1 MRCRA
6 PRSPRPRHATT
17 LQRHAAGNDR
27 LRPQAKSPEP
37 RLRPRG
43 SGNACDSS
51 AGHRNRHPVD
61 DDDVA
66 TTRGLVNRAE
76 GQILDRAQ
84 LCDLGS
90 FVNGH
95 ANSLFP
101 ILPIGIR
108 LTYADLQPGA
118 TKDRPCSRRGNIEAV
133 TTTLSDNP
141 GPHHGAYG
149 LRIEAPSFEGLIDRS
164 HLVEAQASWPA
175 WEIGWETLVDQSSGD
190 TPVVESWSP
199 DHATLAALPSGF
211 ITIDRAAARTTLHLP
226 DAPTAATI
234 LHPYLASTGVVAGH
248 WLGRA
253 PFHAGAFVHGGR
265 AWGVLGAKEMGK
277 TSLLMCLHRSGV
289 PVLADDVLVVE
300 GRTAYSGPRCLDL
313 RQSAAER
320 FEAGEY
326 LGVVGGRA
334 TSAISCRPPSC
345 RRRGCTITGGRLRAR
360 PTDVRRRSRGR

>member
-1 MRCRA
+1 M
-6 PRSPRPRHATT
+6 
-17 LQRHAAGNDR
+17 
-27 LRPQAKSPEP
+27 
-37 RLRPRG
+37 
-43 SGNACDSS
+43 
-51 AGHRNRHPVD
+51 
-61 DDDVA
+61 
-66 TTRGLVNRAE
+66 
-76 GQILDRAQ
+76 
-84 LCDLGS
+84 
-90 FVNGH
+90 
-95 ANSLFP
+95 
-101 ILPIGIR
+101 
-108 LTYADLQPGA
+108 
-118 TKDRPCSRRGNIEAV
+118 

-175 WEIGWETLVDQSSGD
+175 WEIGWEPLVDQSSGD

-226 DAPTAATI
+226 NAPTAATI

-326 LGVVGGRA
+326 LGVVGGRERWRVTLPPVPPDTPFGGWVLLDWTDELEVHRPDA
-334 TSAISCRPPSC
+334 AAKLTALLTHCGLTAPGVPTQGLLDLLGFPMIRFGRPRDWAQVDETLVQLLHAISALDSDDGHQSDAP
-345 RRRGCTITGGRLRAR
+345 
-360 PTDVRRRSRGR
+360 